1 MFDIDPPTWAIEE
14 SYDFDWKILKSDPN
28 PYEKYSF

>member
-14 SYDFDWKILKSDPN
+14 SYDFDWKILKSHPN